1 MYMAEKMG
9 KEFNLNDEYLKIAN
23 FVNYLLNINVKT
35 KGVEGIIY
43 PSVSGAGAGLNVAI
57 KPSIAD
63 VKIRFVGA
71 SLYHLL
77 KKRRKAIF

>member
-1 MYMAEKMG
+1 MG
-9 KEFNLNDEYLKIAN
+9 KEFKLNDEYLKIAN

-43 PSVSGAGAGLNVAI
+43 PSVSGVGAGLNVAI

-71 SLYHLL
+71 SFIKNE
-77 KKRRKAIF
+77 KKSHILA